1 MQVSLPTGGVQ
12 LSQGP
17 SKGEDAAVEMLT
29 IHGDGVFGMRTVS
42 APERIVAWRQ
52 ALLALA
58 SVGCQQSALATVL
71 CRAERAALSS
81 VFRALASGVFFLQ
94 QRYGWILL
102 FWGTQTIPLVDSH
115 SAFAQ
120 DAEHGGQPGPRLALD
135 SQQS

>member
-81 VFRALASGVFFLQ
+81 VFRAFFLQ
-94 QRYGWILL
+94 QRYGWTDR
-102 FWGTQTIPLVDSH
+102 FCGTQTIPVVDSH
-115 SAFAQ
+115 SVLAH
-120 DAEHGGQPGPRLALD
+120 DAEHAGQPDPRLAID